1 MSAVDEFKI
10 LKTESKPK
18 TKFLNDPSNRAFVF
32 QVILV
37 VLLLSFGAFIISNTL
52 TNLQQRGISTGFDFL
67 TREAGFAIPLSLIEY
82 SEASTYGRTFFV
94 GLLNTLLV
102 SVLGIVFATLLGF
115 VIGIGRLS
123 DNWLI
128 AKLSSAYIEIF
139 RNLPLLLQIFFWYYA
154 VLRTLPQPRESIQ
167 LGAAFLNVRGLYLPS
182 PVPEAGFTNVL
193 ASLLFA
199 VVLIVVFLKWAKK
212 RQIQTGHVLPTFS
225 ISLALLIVLPAVI
238 FFANG
243 QPLSWSYPELTGF
256 NFQGGMNLIPELAAL
271 WLSLTIYTAAFIA
284 ETVRAGILAVPK
296 GQVEAAKAV
305 GLSKGRILK
314 LIVIPQ
320 ALRVIIPPLT
330 SQYLN
335 LTKNS
340 SLATAIGY
348 PDLVAVFAGTTLNQ
362 TGQAMEIITMTM
374 AVFLTISMITSFLMN
389 RYNRHMALVQR

>member
-1 MSAVDEFKI
+1 M
-10 LKTESKPK
+10 
-18 TKFLNDPSNRAFVF
+18 
-32 QVILV
+32 
-37 VLLLSFGAFIISNTL
+37 
-52 TNLQQRGISTGFDFL
+52 
-67 TREAGFAIPLSLIEY
+67 
-82 SEASTYGRTFFV
+82 
-94 GLLNTLLV
+94 
-102 SVLGIVFATLLGF
+102 
-115 VIGIGRLS
+115 
-123 DNWLI
+123 
-128 AKLSSAYIEIF
+128 
-139 RNLPLLLQIFFWYYA
+139 
-154 VLRTLPQPRESIQ
+154 
-167 LGAAFLNVRGLYLPS
+167 
-182 PVPEAGFTNVL
+182 